1 MNNGPT
7 RRPRLR
13 LPRRRCPPA
22 SRVAA
27 DSEFGGVPQSGLADP
42 GGARRAPGPGSE
54 AACLC
59 VTNPA
64 SESA

>member
-42 GGARRAPGPGSE
+42 GGARRAPGPGSDS
-54 AACLC
+54 
-59 VTNPA
+59 V
-64 SESA
+64 